1 MNGSKRYRRW
11 LRRSLAFAVLAGGAV
26 WSCVALIEQRERALV
41 REYQESQVALHPA
54 FHSVSVENLFPG
66 LR

>member
-1 MNGSKRYRRW
+1 MNGSKTYRRW
-11 LRRSLAFAVLAGGAV
+11 LRRTLAFAVLAGGAV
-26 WSCVALIEQRERALV
+26 WSCLALVEERERAFAQ
-41 REYQESQVALHPA
+41 EYQESQAVLHPA